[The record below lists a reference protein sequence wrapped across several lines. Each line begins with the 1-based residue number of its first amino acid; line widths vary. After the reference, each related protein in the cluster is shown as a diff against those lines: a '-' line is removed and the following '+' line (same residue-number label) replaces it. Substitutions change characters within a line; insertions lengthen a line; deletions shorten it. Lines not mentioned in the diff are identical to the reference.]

1 MRADVVGRQWELGA
15 IEQFLDSLAGQPRA
29 LVLEGEP
36 GIGKTTLW
44 LAGLDDARRR
54 GYRVLSCQPSAAEQH
69 LSYGSLADLLAGIE
83 AADLDMLPEPQRQA
97 LDFVLLRTK
106 AGTAVTD
113 HRAAGAALLSILD
126 RLADDM
132 PVLVAIDD
140 LQWVD
145 GSSARV
151 IEFALRRLSERI
163 GVLAAM
169 RADKR
174 AEAGVSVQ
182 LRDPGVVTQV
192 PVGPLS
198 LGALHEMLRVRLGRS
213 FPRPVLGRIE
223 HVSAGNPF
231 YALELAR
238 SFEQDGAAQHSAVR
252 PSAAP
257 ATPLPNSL
265 AQLVQTRIDGIE
277 PEVRQALLAVATL
290 TGRLGRSSTHWART
304 WWPRSGCLNVPRK
317 PASLPS
323 AAAPS
328 GSAIRCWRPAFTVPR
343 PPRRGAA
350 CTVGSLR

>member
-1 MRADVVGRQWELGA
+1 MRADVVGRQRGLAA
-15 IEQFLDSLAGQPRA
+15 IEQFLDCLAGQPRA

-44 LAGLDDARRR
+44 LADLDDARRR

-69 LSYGSLADLLAGIE
+69 LSYGSLADLLAEIE

-132 PVLVAIDD
+132 PVLVAFDD

-145 GSSARV
+145 GSSAKL

-174 AEAGVSVQ
+174 AEACVSVQ

-213 FPRPVLGRIE
+213 FPRPVLARIE

-238 SFEQDGAAQHSAVR
+238 SFEQDGAAKHLQ
-252 PSAAP
+252 
-257 ATPLPNSL
+257 ATGNRADQPGWARQMAKRRRKTLIVCR
-265 AQLVQTRIDGIE
+265 AQTRRASQPAE
-277 PEVRQALLAVATL
+277 
-290 TGRLGRSSTHWART
+290 LGGVIT
-304 WWPRSGCLNVPRK
+304 PD
-317 PASLPS
+317 
-323 AAAPS
+323 AAARPLA
-328 GSAIRCWRPAFTVPR
+328 GRRPA
-343 PPRRGAA
+343 PRRPRA
-350 CTVGSLR
+350 LRPIPAEGPD